1 MRYVRIFLPI
11 FFLALA
17 LAAIFLAPKF
27 IYIGQVVC
35 RSQFG
40 PCTLLGDKL
49 SSFAGNNLFATKREV
64 KSVLSKEDSV
74 SEFSLQFRIPDT
86 LEVAIIEKKPKFALR
101 DENSGLLAL
110 IDKEGKA
117 LKIVEE
123 SSLPVVTIAGEL
135 PDVGE
140 TVKEEYFFVLNIIYN
155 VFASYQVREGR
166 IENKSF
172 VLNLP
177 QGYKVI
183 FPLSGDKDVLLGAL
197 KLLIERLNEG
207 GKDSR
212 ISQGISQI
220 DLRFKNPVLK

>member
-1 MRYVRIFLPI
+1 MRYVRLFLPI
-11 FFLALA
+11 FFLALGLGA
-17 LAAIFLAPKF
+17 FFLAPKF

-49 SSFAGNNLFATKREV
+49 SSLGGRSLDATKREV
-64 KSVLSKEDSV
+64 GSVLSKEDSI
-74 SEFSLQFRIPDT
+74 SDFSLQFRIPDT
-86 LEVAIIEKKPKFALR
+86 LEVAIIEKKPKFALK
-101 DENSGLLAL
+101 DVTSGFFAL
-110 IDKEGKA
+110 VDKEGKV

-123 SSLPVVTIAGEL
+123 SSLPTVVTTEEL
-135 PDVGE
+135 PDVGQK
-140 TVKEEYFFVLNIIYN
+140 VKEEYFFALNILYG
-155 VFASYQVREGR
+155 VFASYQVQEGR
-166 IENKSF
+166 IENNSLL
-172 VLNLP
+172 VNL

-197 KLLIERLNEG
+197 RLLIERLNEG

-212 ISQGISQI
+212 ISLGISQI